1 MHYSYSV
8 KYFTEY
14 IRVQLLW
21 HRTSVYAVLCEQLPI
36 SRINF
41 EDLHTHFQTTFSTK
55 AVHMLA
61 RCSSTGTNNVQ
72 MPKYSPSNYFSLGSG
87 DGGTYIPAVS
97 LICYIH
103 VLYMY
108 LLLQIFAL
116 LLNQFYANEAPGILK
131 YKK

>member
-14 IRVQLLW
+14 ILVQLLW

-87 DGGTYIPAVS
+87 DGGTYIPSVS
-97 LICYIH
+97 LICFIH

-108 LLLQIFAL
+108 LLLLVCKFL
-116 LLNQFYANEAPGILK
+116 RYF
-131 YKK
+131 

>member
-14 IRVQLLW
+14 ILVQLLW
-21 HRTSVYAVLCEQLPI
+21 HRTSVYAVLCEQSPSPI

-55 AVHMLA
+55 AVHMLV
-61 RCSSTGTNNVQ
+61 RCFSTGTNNVQ

-108 LLLQIFAL
+108 LLLLVCKFL
-116 LLNQFYANEAPGILK
+116 RYF
-131 YKK
+131 